1 MSLAFTAFLLS
12 FFTLLIVGVPIAF
25 CMGIASVAYLLLA
38 DTGNLTIIYARM
50 GSALQSYLYVS
61 VAFFV
66 LASNLMN
73 IGGISSRIFG
83 FANALV
89 GHFRGGLAQ
98 VNVLA
103 SVIFSGMSGT
113 ALGDAAGLGRIEIR
127 AMVDAGY
134 RPEFAAAVTIA
145 SAVIGPVIPPSMV
158 MIIYAELAEVS
169 LAALFLGGVVPGLI
183 IGAILATYIYIASA
197 GDGPPPSARAP
208 LGDRMRAFRGAFLPM
223 LSPVIIVGGIVGGF
237 ITPTE
242 ASIIAV
248 AYALVLIALYRSS
261 SWAEVRDAI
270 RDSALGTAMP
280 LFIVTT
286 ALLFSWIVTV
296 ERVPYLLV
304 DSLGLLVENWVLT
317 IIVINILL
325 LLMGMVLEGLGI
337 MILMI
342 PILKPIALAA
352 GIDLVHLG
360 VFMTINVMIGM
371 ITPPVGLSLFV
382 ACEITERPI
391 TAISR
396 AVLPFLIPLIAALLL
411 VSLVPQTV
419 TWLPGI
425 LLN

>member
-1 MSLAFTAFLLS
+1 MSVAFTVFVLS
-12 FFTLLIVGVPIAF
+12 FFVFLGIGVPIAF

-38 DTGNLTIIYARM
+38 ETANLTIVFSRM
-50 GSALQSYLYVS
+50 ASALQSYLYVA

-73 IGGISSRIFG
+73 TAGISARIFE
-83 FANALV
+83 FAGTLV
-89 GHFRGGLAQ
+89 GHVRGGLAQ

-134 RPEFAAAVTIA
+134 KPEFAAAVTIA

-169 LAALFLGGVVPGLI
+169 LAALFLGGVIPGLI
-183 IGAILATYIYIASA
+183 IGAILSLYIYVAA
-197 GDGPPPSARAP
+197 GRQGPPPSPRAAW
-208 LGDRMRAFRGAFLPM
+208 RTRAVAFRRAFLPI
-223 LSPVIIVGGIVGGF
+223 LSPVIVVGGIVGGY

-248 AYALVLIALYRSS
+248 AYALVLAAVYRAA
-261 SWAEVRDAI
+261 SWRELLGAVRE
-270 RDSALGTAMP
+270 SALGTAMP
-280 LFIVTT
+280 LFVVTT

-304 DSLGLLVENWVLT
+304 DSLGGIVDNWIAVIL
-317 IIVINILL
+317 VINLLL
-325 LLMGMVLEGLGI
+325 LLMGMVLEGIGI
-337 MILMI
+337 MILVI

-360 VFMTINVMIGM
+360 VFMTINIMIGM
-371 ITPPVGLSLFV
+371 ITPPIGLSLFV
-382 ACEITERPI
+382 ASDITGKPI
-391 TAISR
+391 TVLTKAI
-396 AVLPFLIPLIAALLL
+396 VPFLLPLIGALLL
-411 VSLVPQTV
+411 ISLVPELV
-419 TWLPGI
+419 TWLPG
-425 LLN
+425 LLLR